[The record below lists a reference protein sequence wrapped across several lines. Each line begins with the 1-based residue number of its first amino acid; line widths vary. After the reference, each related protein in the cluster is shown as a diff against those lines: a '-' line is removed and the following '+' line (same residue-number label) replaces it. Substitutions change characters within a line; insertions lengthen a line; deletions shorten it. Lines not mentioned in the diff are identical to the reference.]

1 VGTTYNMSIRQAA
14 PTSEEHPL
22 RVQIEAMRE
31 MAAREAQV
39 AEISAAAADDQN
51 PTLNFADLNPTEQS
65 AASLGVNP
73 NELKPIE
80 WINRQHYNTLLKN
93 NVLDAKLAQ
102 GLEAYQA
109 VAKGC

>member
-1 VGTTYNMSIRQAA
+1 MSIR
-14 PTSEEHPL
+14 PVSEVREEHPL
-22 RVQIEAMRE
+22 RVQIEEMRAA
-31 MAAREAQV
+31 AAREAMEAGITSAV
-39 AEISAAAADDQN
+39 ADQQQEG
-51 PTLNFADLNPTEQS
+51 TLNFADLNPTEQS
-65 AASLGVNP
+65 AASLGVSP

-109 VAKGC
+109 VATNSA